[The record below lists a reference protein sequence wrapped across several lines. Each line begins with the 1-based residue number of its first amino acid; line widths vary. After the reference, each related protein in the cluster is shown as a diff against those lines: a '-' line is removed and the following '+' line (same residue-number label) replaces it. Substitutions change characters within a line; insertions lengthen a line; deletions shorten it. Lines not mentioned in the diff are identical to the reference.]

1 MNLIMDP
8 ISIIVKGNELKSSL
22 YPEQRESQVSRVATE
37 NRSTDPHPYSTK
49 EK

>member
-1 MNLIMDP
+1 MDP

-22 YPEQRESQVSRVATE
+22 YPEQRESQVLRVATE
-37 NRSTDPHPYSTK
+37 NRSIGYDPHPYSTK